1 MRISSELISS
11 AALPSKHGDNLFQ
24 AWRER
29 ARWCT
34 GELQALA
41 AGKTLFMLSSIQ
53 GCIDNNHICIKIS
66 FYFMSL
72 ITSETKIILSLL
84 EPIKPLLVQAEA

>member
-1 MRISSELISS
+1 MPSELISS

-41 AGKTLFMLSSIQ
+41 AGKTLFMLSIQ
-53 GCIDNNHICIKIS
+53 ECIDNNHICFKIS

-84 EPIKPLLVQAEA
+84 EPIKPLLAQAEA